1 MCEELIYV
9 LRVNVC
15 VKCLDL
21 GIAHSIL
28 SCMTG
33 ITVNILITYTKTVD
47 TLFSLPPKRKYVISP
62 FGANTACILHLIS
75 FAP

>member
-9 LRVNVC
+9 LRVNMC

-21 GIAHSIL
+21 GIAYSIL
-28 SCMTG
+28 CMTG
-33 ITVNILITYTKTVD
+33 ITVTTLFRYSKPAD
-47 TLFSLPPKRKYVISP
+47 ALFSLPPKRKYIISP
-62 FGANTACILHLIS
+62 FGANVACILDLIS